1 MGFFEEYWLWL
12 LVLAIAIGIAIWW
25 KKGRD

>member
-12 LVLAIAIGIAIWW
+12 LILAIAIGIAIWW
-25 KKGRD
+25 KKRAD